1 MYCSIQD
8 AWNNQNSMES
18 LNKRY
23 AENINTLSEKQFKID
38 SSVNKINEKGK
49 NPLPQTTVYNQEI
62 YEGMSDIN
70 TEDFLLNTEDIETN
84 STKKKKNNI
93 KNCNELVQKVLECP
107 ICKKMLM
114 EKLNLKNES
123 NLNFNLFENND
134 LKEIT
139 ILILIGLII
148 IILLDLFI
156 KLAK

>member
-18 LNKRY
+18 LNRRY

-38 SSVNKINEKGK
+38 SSVNKINEKDK
-49 NPLPQTTVYNQEI
+49 NPVDQTTVYNQEI

-70 TEDFLLNTEDIETN
+70 TEDFLLNTEEIETN
-84 STKKKKNNI
+84 PVKKKKNN
-93 KNCNELVQKVLECP
+93 CNELIQKVLECP
-107 ICKKMLM
+107 TCKKILM
-114 EKLNLKNES
+114 EKLNLKKNSS
-123 NLNFNLFENND
+123 NLSFNLFENND